1 MNTIRPTL
9 RRQLPLA
16 AALLVALSMAG
27 CGGADETAQTAGPEG
42 EEAVPAEDAPY
53 LLDELGGHS
62 FAVTT
67 SNELVQR
74 YFDQGLALTYGFNHA
89 AAIAAFEEAAEL
101 DPGCAACLWGKAL
114 ALGPNINAPMG
125 PDAGRAAH
133 AAVQKAFAL
142 RESVTPKERELIEA
156 LTTRYA
162 EEPPEDRAALDL
174 AYADAMR
181 GVHAQFPDDTDIATL
196 TAEALMDLYP
206 WSYWTADA
214 EPREHTLELIELIEW
229 VMATEPNHLGANHY
243 YIHAVEEYYPEKAVA
258 AADRLGGLAADAG
271 HLVHMPS
278 HIYWRVGRYDDAAQV
293 NQRAAKADE
302 DYFAW
307 CRPGGFYRALY
318 YPHNVHFLWA
328 AASAEGH
335 SELAITA
342 ARKLAQQ
349 VEPLHAEF
357 PFVEEF
363 LTVPHVTLVRFG
375 RWDAVL
381 GEPKP
386 AEGRVFQIGIW
397 HYARGVAFAKT
408 GKLEEA
414 GAELEAVR
422 AMSATPEAE
431 AMVVSGGIA
440 NAAGLM
446 SLGADHLAGEIARAS
461 GDDAA
466 AIAALESAV
475 AKQDALAY
483 MEPPPWYFPVRQALG
498 AELLE
503 QGRAAE
509 AEAVYLKDLE
519 QYPLNGWSFFGLAAS
534 LEAQGKETAA
544 SLARDN
550 HAKAFAGADVEL
562 QASAF

>member
-1 MNTIRPTL
+1 MSDRTTRHAWRN
-9 RRQLPLA
+9 QLPYWLA
-16 AALLVALSMAG
+16 AAALFLGCTMATVNEARDTDPSVAK
-27 CGGADETAQTAGPEG
+27 
-42 EEAVPAEDAPY
+42 APH
-53 LLDELGGHS
+53 LLDELGDHG

-67 SNELVQR
+67 SSPLAQR
-74 YFDQGLALTYGFNHA
+74 YFNQGLALTYGFNHA
-89 AAIAAFEEAAEL
+89 AAVSSFEEAARL
-101 DPGCAACLWGKAL
+101 DPSCASCFWAKGL

-133 AAVQKAFAL
+133 AAAQQAYAL
-142 RESVTPKERELIEA
+142 RHGVTPKERALIEA

-174 AYADAMR
+174 AYANAMR
-181 GVHAQFPDDTDIATL
+181 GVRAEFPEDTDVATL

-206 WSYWTADA
+206 WAYWTADA
-214 EPREHTLELIELIEW
+214 EPREHTLEIVALIEW
-229 VMATEPNHLGANHY
+229 VLEKQPDHLGANHY
-243 YIHAVEEYYPEKAVA
+243 YIHAVEEYYPDKAEA
-258 AADRLGGLAADAG
+258 AADRLVDLAPDAG

-278 HIYWRVGRYDDAAQV
+278 HIYWRIGRYNDASDV

-302 DYFAW
+302 EYFAW
-307 CRPGGFYRALY
+307 CRPSGFYRALY

-328 AASAEGH
+328 AASAEGR
-335 SELAITA
+335 SELALTA

-357 PFVEEF
+357 QMVEEF
-363 LTVPHVTLVRFG
+363 LTVPQLTLVRFG

-381 GEPKP
+381 GVPKP

-397 HYARGVAFAKT
+397 HYSRGVAFAKT
-408 GKLEEA
+408 GKLAEA
-414 GAELEAVR
+414 RAEYETVV
-422 AMSATPEAE
+422 AMSALAEAE
-431 AMVVSGGIA
+431 AMVVAGGIA
-440 NAAGLM
+440 NAGQLL
-446 SLGADHLAGEIARAS
+446 SLGADHLAGEIARS
-461 GDDAA
+461 GGEDAE

-509 AEAVYLKDLE
+509 AEAVYRKDLE
-519 QYPLNGWSFFGLAAS
+519 QYPKNGWSFFGLGEALAAQDR
-534 LEAQGKETAA
+534 EAEAT
-544 SLARDN
+544 LARAY
-550 HAKAFAGADVEL
+550 HAEAFREADVEL
-562 QASAF
+562 EASAF